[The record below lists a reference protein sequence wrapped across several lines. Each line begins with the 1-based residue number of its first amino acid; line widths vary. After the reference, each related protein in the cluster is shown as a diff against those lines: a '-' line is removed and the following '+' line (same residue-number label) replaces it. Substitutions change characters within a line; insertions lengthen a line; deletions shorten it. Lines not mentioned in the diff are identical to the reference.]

1 MRVHLGCMKRA
12 AFVVSLS
19 IVLCSGALAQA
30 NPDFSGTYHLVSI
43 KADKPS
49 KKLPAS
55 ELTIAHRDGIIERT
69 DVTDGKSLVR
79 RYTLDGNASKNIT
92 SGGAASVDRAELKGK
107 NIIIRSIVALN
118 APPPAASSVITTEKW
133 ELSKDST
140 KLTIHTKV
148 EFPGMA
154 MLDFSST
161 DVFARQP

>member
-1 MRVHLGCMKRA
+1 MKRA
-12 AFVVSLS
+12 AFVLSLLL
-19 IVLCSGALAQA
+19 VLWVGALAQD

-43 KADKPS
+43 KADNPS

-55 ELTIAHRDGIIERT
+55 ALTIVHREGIIERT

-79 RYTLDGNASKNIT
+79 RYTLDGKECKNVT
-92 SGGAASVDRAELKGK
+92 SGGAPSTDRAELKGK
-107 NIIIRSIVALN
+107 NIIIRSIVPLN
-118 APPPAASSVITTEKW
+118 APAPAASSVITTEKW

-161 DVFARQP
+161 EVYSRER